1 MKATSDHELEQEVI
15 VHCFVTI
22 FIKKGA
28 KEKMIAR
35 TLAGLVGVLMLL
47 NCFWWILD
55 PASAAESLSMPLL
68 LGLESNS
75 QIGDFTS
82 FFFTAGL
89 FACIGAYR
97 AEHVWLYPTIS
108 LIGSAAFFR
117 SYAVVAHGSEPL
129 VSTII
134 FEIVISTILIFCVL
148 LMKKN
153 SDLH

>member
-1 MKATSDHELEQEVI
+1 MA
-15 VHCFVTI
+15 
-22 FIKKGA
+22 
-28 KEKMIAR
+28 AR
-35 TLAGLVGVLMLL
+35 ILSGLIGILMLL
-47 NCFWWILD
+47 NCLWWILD
-55 PASAAESLSMPLL
+55 PATAAEGLAMPLL
-68 LGLESNS
+68 VGLESNS

-129 VSTII
+129 VSTIV
-134 FEIVISTILIFCVL
+134 FEIVISITLIFCVL